1 MSGSPRQ
8 VGGALL
14 LYRRPISRW
23 FRDALTIEDHIAAFA
38 RHSRFSVHAHN
49 TELGYPRGLDRVRF
63 DAVVMHYS
71 LFGAEGPDYPFS
83 PLFER
88 YLEASEGSYKVAF
101 FHDEHTACGK
111 RFAFLNRHRFD
122 CVFTLL
128 EPSEFDKVYGAYT
141 EVPKL
146 VSHLPGYVSA
156 SAVEAGRRLGRP
168 DAERELDVAFRARPL
183 APYMGVDDKGDMGR
197 GFAERAAGTGLVTD
211 IEVSDESLLPG
222 EEWFAFMSRAKTL
235 LGVESGT
242 SCFDLEDEVR
252 GEYERIAAAKGAEN
266 VTVADL
272 RGGTLERWENRV
284 HYRTIGPRNFE
295 AAAMGVCQVLFE
307 GRYSGLMEPMRHYIA
322 LRRDFSNFDEV
333 VQLIR
338 DPGLRAELAANAK
351 RDLVDSGEHG
361 FARLIESLD
370 EVLVTAGLAT
380 EPSPGGAEAAE
391 RALRRSAPARA
402 AMRLRSTLAYHPTLS
417 RALWRVS
424 RPVLGGIRRLR
435 RARLERGTR

>member
-1 MSGSPRQ
+1 MSAPAKRA
-8 VGGALL
+8 GGVLL

-38 RHSRFSVHAHN
+38 RHSRFAVHAHN

-63 DAVVMHYS
+63 DAIVMHYS

-88 YLEASEGSYKVAF
+88 YLDASEGSYKVAF

-128 EPSEFDKVYGAYT
+128 EPPEFDKVYGAYT

-146 VSHLPGYVSA
+146 VSHLPGYVSESAIQA
-156 SAVEAGRRLGRP
+156 SHELTGP

-183 APYMGVDDKGDMGR
+183 APYMGVDDKGEMGR
-197 GFAERAAGTGLVTD
+197 GFAERAGGTGLATD

-222 EEWFAFMSRAKTL
+222 EDWFRFMARARTI

-252 GEYERIAAAKGAEN
+252 AEYERIAAVKGAEN

-307 GRYSGLMEPMRHYIA
+307 GRYSGLMEPMRHYIP

-333 VQLIR
+333 VERIR
-338 DPGLRAELAANAK
+338 DPGLRAELATNAR
-351 RDLVDSGEHG
+351 RDLVDSEEHS

-370 EVLVTAGLAT
+370 EVLIAAGLAA
-380 EPSPGGAEAAE
+380 EAPADGAEAAE
-391 RALRRSAPARA
+391 RALRRGAPARA
-402 AMRLRSTLAYHPTLS
+402 AMRLRSALAYHPAMS

-424 RPVLGGIRRLR
+424 RPILR
-435 RARLERGTR
+435 VARAFQRARARS